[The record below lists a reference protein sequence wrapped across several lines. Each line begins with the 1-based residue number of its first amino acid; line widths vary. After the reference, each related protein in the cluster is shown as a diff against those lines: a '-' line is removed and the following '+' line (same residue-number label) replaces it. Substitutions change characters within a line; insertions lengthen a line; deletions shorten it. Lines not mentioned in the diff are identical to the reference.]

1 MPTQDLIDERRY
13 TMQILR
19 SAEDMLSAPSF
30 AARVKIYCRDQ
41 IYASRSR
48 VSVEEVEARY
58 AKLMRTEPSTK
69 EEEVQRQ
76 YKLQAFRETL
86 AADHENVSVCQG
98 AITAGYQ
105 GLLLTSRSAKK
116 PASPESV

>member
-1 MPTQDLIDERRY
+1 
-13 TMQILR
+13 
-19 SAEDMLSAPSF
+19 
-30 AARVKIYCRDQ
+30 
-41 IYASRSR
+41 
-48 VSVEEVEARY
+48 VEEVEARY